1 MRAVQADVN
10 RQREQYSQTDDAE
23 DVARIE
29 LMVRELAV
37 QNRSFDTDKIAEGL
51 EGIWCLCTV
60 VAEHTPDKPIGS
72 LRSGIH

>member
-1 MRAVQADVN
+1 MTAFLTRTWEFIAGLPVGAWAVIGGL
-10 RQREQYSQTDDAE
+10 
-23 DVARIE
+23 VAA
-29 LMVRELAV
+29 L
-37 QNRSFDTDKIAEGL
+37 IAALVSLWNTGL